1 MKGTTKSLGRKS
13 MTDKFYTKPETA
25 KHLLTS
31 ISWQEDDVIIEPSAG
46 NGSFSSQIKNCIAM
60 DIAPEH
66 PSIQKQNFLS
76 YYPTEDIKNKRVL
89 VIGNPPFGQNSSL
102 AISFYNHSA
111 EFANIIAFILPKSF
125 RKPSIQ
131 NRLHPY
137 FHLLYE
143 EKLPDNSFLLDGQ
156 SYSVPT
162 VWQIWERKDV
172 KRPKIQTKLNT
183 KLFLFLVDK
192 AGADIRIQR
201 VGGNAGK
208 ASLSLE
214 GALSSNYFI
223 KNTSNL
229 SNQQM
234 ADLINQ
240 CVFPSITD
248 TIGPKSLS
256 KGELIQKVE
265 EKYSHEMFDFPHNL

>member
-31 ISWQEDDVIIEPSAG
+31 ISWQEDDAIIEPSAG

-137 FHLLYE
+137 FHLFYE
-143 EKLPDNSFLLDGQ
+143 EELPDNSFLLDGQ

-172 KRPKIQTKLNT
+172 KRPKIQTKFNT
-183 KLFLFLVDK
+183 KLFLFLMDK
-192 AGADIRIQR
+192 TEADIRIQR

-208 ASLSLE
+208 ASLSLD

-223 KNTSNL
+223 KNISNL

>member
-25 KHLLTS
+25 KHLLTT
-31 ISWQEDDVIIEPSAG
+31 IPWQENDIVIEPSAG

-60 DIAPEH
+60 DIEPEH

-76 YYPTEDIKNKRVL
+76 YYPVEAIKDKRIL
-89 VIGNPPFGQNSSL
+89 VAGNPPFGQNSSL
-102 AISFYNHSA
+102 AISFFNHA
-111 EFANIIAFILPKSF
+111 AKFTNLIAFILPKSF

-143 EKLPDNSFLLDGQ
+143 EELPDNSFLLDGQ
-156 SYSVPT
+156 PYSVPT
-162 VWQIWERKDV
+162 IWQIWERKEE

-183 KLFLFLVDK
+183 KLFLFLTDK
-192 AGADIRIQR
+192 TEADIRIQR
-201 VGGNAGK
+201 VGGKAGK
-208 ASLSLE
+208 AFLSLD

-223 KNTSNL
+223 KNTSDL

-234 ADLINQ
+234 ADLINR

-248 TIGPKSLS
+248 TIGPKSLP

-265 EKYSHEMFDFPHNL
+265 EKYHHEVFYSPHNL